1 MSDTKQRGPD
11 VAKAA
16 PHAAAHGE
24 HTEDRREFLK
34 IAGLGGL
41 NAGLGLVVA
50 APAVGCLLYP
60 LGHTTVSGGGEY
72 LPAGKLAGLK
82 EGEPVKVELYSDKRD
97 AWNRVVDVKVGSAW
111 VMRQGNEIKA
121 YSTVCPHLGCA
132 VDYDGDEKKFKC
144 PCHHSTFAMDGKVE
158 EGPAPRQLDELEVKE
173 ESGALAIRYERYKQ
187 GVSEKEPI

>member
-1 MSDTKQRGPD
+1 MSDTKQRTPD

-24 HTEDRREFLK
+24 HNEDRREFLK

-50 APAVGCLLYP
+50 APAVGCVLYP
-60 LGHTTVSGGGEY
+60 LTHTTVSGGGEY
-72 LPAGKLAGLK
+72 LPAGKVAALK
-82 EGEPVKVELYSDKRD
+82 EGEPVKLELYANKRD

-111 VMRQGNEIKA
+111 VMREGSEIKA

-132 VDYDGDEKKFKC
+132 VDYDTDEKKFKC

-158 EGPAPRQLDELEVKE
+158 EGPAPRPLDTLEVKDD
-173 ESGALAIRYERYKQ
+173 SGALAIRYERYKQ
-187 GVSEKEPI
+187 GVKEKESI